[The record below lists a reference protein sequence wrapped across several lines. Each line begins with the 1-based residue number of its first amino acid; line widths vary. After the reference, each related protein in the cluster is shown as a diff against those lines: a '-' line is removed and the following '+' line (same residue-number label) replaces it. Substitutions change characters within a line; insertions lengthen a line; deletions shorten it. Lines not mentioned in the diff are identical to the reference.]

1 MQDLLLSYSPVVPV
15 CGAGA
20 FRVNVRNDEMA
31 RRTYNASM
39 KRLIGAVLLLGW
51 CVSTA
56 AQSSRPVDAY
66 VAAHR
71 PQILRELVELLSIP
85 NVAADRANIAR
96 NAELLRAMFQKRG
109 FATEVLETPGNP
121 LVFGELHVPGAKRTI
136 LFYAHYDG
144 QPVDP
149 KSWRQ
154 ATPFTPIA
162 RNGRLEDGAQEIA
175 DFLALDELPPDA
187 RLYARSASDDKG
199 PIVALL
205 AAVDALKASSR
216 QPTSNLKV
224 ILDGEEEARS
234 PSLAATMGRYREK
247 YRADLMLILDGPLHP
262 SGKPTLAFGA
272 RGNLVF
278 QLTVFGPKF
287 ALHSGHYGNWA
298 PNPAMD
304 LAQLLASMKDANG
317 RVTVAGFYDDVPRLS
332 DEERQILA
340 AVPDRR
346 DELMRFFGIQRTD
359 QVGANLQEA
368 LQFPSLNVRGLQSG
382 DVGDAARTIIPDRAI
397 ADIDVRLVKETDA
410 ERMLQR
416 VIAHIRTQGFHV
428 LMDAEPD
435 DAARARYPRIVRVSR
450 VNWTNAYRTEMT
462 LPESR
467 AVIGALEGAWGELP
481 IRARTMG
488 GTVPIDF
495 FIQALG
501 MPALS
506 VPVVNFD
513 NNQHSHNEN
522 LRVQNL
528 WDAVKS
534 FAAILQM

>member
-1 MQDLLLSYSPVVPV
+1 M
-15 CGAGA
+15 
-20 FRVNVRNDEMA
+20 
-31 RRTYNASM
+31 T
-39 KRLIGAVLLLGW
+39 RLICAGLLVACG
-51 CVSTA
+51 VYAS
-56 AQSSRPVDAY
+56 AQGRGPVEAY

-71 PQILRELVELLSIP
+71 AQILGELVELLSIP

-96 NAELLRAMFQKRG
+96 NAERLRAMFLKRG
-109 FATEVLETPGNP
+109 FAADVLETDGNP
-121 LVFGELHVPGAKRTI
+121 LVFAELRAPGATRTI

-149 KSWRQ
+149 KSWNQ
-154 ATPFTPIA
+154 GSPFTPIL
-162 RNGRLEDGAQEIA
+162 RSRRMEDGGEEIA
-175 DFLALDELPPDA
+175 DFLTLKEYPPDA
-187 RLYARSASDDKG
+187 RVYARSASDDKG

-205 AAVDALKASSR
+205 AAIDALKASNLA
-216 QPTSNLKV
+216 PTSNVKV

-234 PSLAATMGRYREK
+234 PSLAATMGRYRER
-247 YRADLMLILDGPLHP
+247 YLADLMLILDGPLHP

-304 LAQLLASMKDANG
+304 LAQLLASMKDATG
-317 RVTVAGFYDDVPRLS
+317 RVTVTGFYDDVPRLTG
-332 DEERQILA
+332 DERAILA
-340 AVPDRR
+340 AVPDRA
-346 DELMRFFGIQRTD
+346 DELMRFFGIHRTD

-368 LQFPSLNVRGLQSG
+368 LQYPSLNVRGLQSG
-382 DVGDAARTIIPDRAI
+382 DIGDAARTIIPDRAI
-397 ADIDVRLVKETDA
+397 AEIDVRLVKETDA

-416 VIAHIRTQGFHV
+416 VLAHIRAQGFHV
-428 LMDAEPD
+428 LTDAEPD

-467 AVIGALEGAWGELP
+467 AVITALERAWGELP

-528 WDAVKS
+528 WDAIAS

>member
-1 MQDLLLSYSPVVPV
+1 SV
-15 CGAGA
+15 
-20 FRVNVRNDEMA
+20 EM
-31 RRTYNASM
+31 
-39 KRLIGAVLLLGW
+39 
-51 CVSTA
+51 
-56 AQSSRPVDAY
+56 
-66 VAAHR
+66 
-71 PQILRELVELLSIP
+71 
-85 NVAADRANIAR
+85 
-96 NAELLRAMFQKRG
+96 
-109 FATEVLETPGNP
+109 LETDGNP
-121 LVFGELHVPGAKRTI
+121 LVFAERRVPGAQRTI

-144 QPVDP
+144 QPVEP
-149 KSWRQ
+149 KSWSQ
-154 ATPFTPIA
+154 LSPFTPIL
-162 RNGRLEDGAQEIA
+162 RTGRMEDGGRDIA
-175 DFLALDELPPDA
+175 DFLTQKSFPPEA

-205 AAVDALKASSR
+205 SALDALASINQ
-216 QPTSNLKV
+216 QPTSNVKV

-234 PSLAATMGRYREK
+234 PGLAATMGRYRDK

-278 QLTVFGPKF
+278 QLTAFGPKF

-304 LAQLLASMKDANG
+304 LVQLLASMKDANG
-317 RVTVAGFYDDVPRLS
+317 RVTVSGFYDDVPRLS
-332 DEERQILA
+332 AAERQTLA
-340 AVPDRR
+340 AVPDQA
-346 DELMRFFGIQRTD
+346 DELMRFFGIQRTE

-368 LQFPSLNVRGLQSG
+368 LQYPSLNIRGLQSG
-382 DVGDAARTIIPDRAI
+382 DIGDAARTIIPDRAI
-397 ADIDVRLVKETDA
+397 AEIDVRLVRETDA
-410 ERMLQR
+410 ERMLER
-416 VIAHIRTQGFHV
+416 VLAHIRAHGFHV
-428 LMDAEPD
+428 LTNAEPD
-435 DAARARYPRIVRVSR
+435 DAMRARYGRIVRVSR
-450 VNWTNAYRTEMT
+450 VSWTNAYRTDMT

-467 AVIGALEGAWGELP
+467 AVIGALERAWGELP

-522 LRVQNL
+522 LRLQNL
-528 WDAVKS
+528 WDAVTT